1 VTKVLKAFYLLTLSL
16 AAGFLSAYI
25 PLEDIRVIDGDTIRA
40 EVKGKEIKI
49 RLVEID
55 APEMSQPFGVKSKIF
70 LNRLL
75 YKKNVTLIAQGED
88 RYGRTLGEIYA
99 NGESANTL
107 MIKFGFAW
115 VYDRY
120 AKDSSLY
127 EYQDQARAK
136 SLGLWQA
143 KDPIAPWVWR
153 KQK

>member
-1 VTKVLKAFYLLTLSL
+1 MTKVLKAFYLLTFYL
-16 AAGFLSAYI
+16 AVGFLSASI
-25 PLEDIRVIDGDTIRA
+25 PLENIRVIDGDTIQG

-55 APEMSQPFGVKSKIF
+55 APEMNQPFGVQSKIF
-70 LNRLL
+70 LNKLL
-75 YKKNVTLIAQGED
+75 YKKNVTLISQGED

-99 NGESANTL
+99 DGENANKL
-107 MIKFGFAW
+107 MIRSGFAW

-127 EYQDQARAK
+127 DYQDQARAK